1 MAGAASSGHT
11 LLVEDHEGVRTLT
24 FNRPEVHNALT
35 GAMRADLCALLA
47 ESDQDPQVRAVVL
60 TGTDPAFC
68 AGVDIRDVDPA
79 FDRYRAQ
86 FALNPGR
93 ALRAMRTPVVAAVN
107 GACVSGGL
115 EIALSSSFVVASERA
130 RFADTH
136 ARLGVVATWGLTALL
151 PRAVGVRMAREMS
164 VTGRFLDA
172 ADALRVGLVNH
183 VVPHDEVV
191 PLARSLAREVAPSA
205 ATATVLSLYA
215 RGQDLPLHSALALE
229 AAGAADGAFD
239 KDAFVQAGRD
249 EAARRKA
256 PTTPG

>member
-1 MAGAASSGHT
+1 MAAAASIGRT
-11 LLVEDHEGVRTLT
+11 ILVEDRDGVRTVT
-24 FNRPEVHNALT
+24 FSRPEVHNALT
-35 GAMRADLCALLA
+35 GVMRADLCALLA
-47 ESDQDPQVRAVVL
+47 DADQDEQVRAVVL
-60 TGTDPAFC
+60 TGADPAFC
-68 AGVDIRDVDPA
+68 AGVDICDVDPA

-151 PRAVGVRMAREMS
+151 PRAVGVRMAREIS

-172 ADALRVGLVNH
+172 AEALRVGLANH
-183 VVPHDEVV
+183 VVPHGEVV
-191 PLARSLAREVAPSA
+191 TFARSLAGEVAPTA
-205 ATATVLSLYA
+205 AVATVLSLYA
-215 RGQDLPLHSALALE
+215 RGQDLSLDSALALE
-229 AAGAADGAFD
+229 AAAGADGAFD
-239 KDAFVQAGRD
+239 KEALVRAGRD
-249 EAARRKA
+249 EAARRRA
-256 PTTPG
+256 PTPRG